1 MFEGHINKKT
11 VGETRENE
19 VLRQFRWTELVA
31 RLSATR
37 ELREELAKGENGG
50 FGAFGNV
57 RRENDGESKRTV
69 NHSGLTHGKSEALG
83 QGRAANGAVQG
94 DREK

>member
-1 MFEGHINKKT
+1 MFEGQINKKT

-19 VLRQFRWTELVA
+19 VLHQFRWTELVA
-31 RLSATR
+31 KLSATR
-37 ELREELAKGENGG
+37 ELREELARSDNGG
-50 FGAFGNV
+50 FEAFGDA
-57 RRENDGESKRTV
+57 RRENDAESKRAV

-94 DREK
+94 DREN